1 MPNLLQGVKIEYN
14 IEFLMQPQETSTVT
28 DLKKVLTLYKQS
40 KNLLKTVPKEF
51 QDAIDLKLK
60 NDVNSVR
67 NEKWKTHRSLPDKLI
82 RQYNHDGEYS
92 DVLTALNALPKV
104 KISEFRNLADK
115 FNMVIIPVEYT
126 EVDKIFDIQKNSSE
140 LKQGL
145 KYFNELLRQ
154 DTTTKYQSY
163 ILCPIDYYNIWEQIK
178 SDKLLKIYYAE
189 YFENIFQTLELIIPT
204 QKNLY
209 LASKTNDEN
218 LKALSLSF
226 DTNIKTLNDK
236 ITSISSKVNKL
247 ELEFIEEKRR
257 TRNQIERLQDAQSSL
272 QSTVL
277 QQQRQIEFLY
287 CQLDPILFAIPK
299 ETDIVEDDS
308 VSIVGLCWGEDIDEM
323 IFDMKGITIE
333 HKDLAEINPLNIK
346 SKMDKDGFKLEY
358 GKIVDGNEYIL
369 KIIKD
374 NIQELNNKRYKN
386 NWKNNDPSINDYK
399 VGYDLALK
407 NLRLILK
414 YEHCYSG
421 MYIKSIEICNTTDK
435 KILAGI
441 YCDKYSVNTLN
452 EEDLKDNDKFYR
464 AYEKYF
470 NGIAEQF
477 ENYCKSN
484 CII

>member
-14 IEFLMQPQETSTVT
+14 IEFLMQSQETSTVT

-40 KNLLKTVPKEF
+40 KALLKTVPKEF

-60 NDVNSVR
+60 KDVNSVR

-126 EVDKIFDIQKNSSE
+126 EVEKIFDIQKNSSE

-189 YFENIFQTLELIIPT
+189 YFDNIFQTLELIIPT

-226 DTNIKTLNDK
+226 DTNIKT
-236 ITSISSKVNKL
+236 
-247 ELEFIEEKRR
+247 
-257 TRNQIERLQDAQSSL
+257 
-272 QSTVL
+272 
-277 QQQRQIEFLY
+277 
-287 CQLDPILFAIPK
+287 
-299 ETDIVEDDS
+299 
-308 VSIVGLCWGEDIDEM
+308 
-323 IFDMKGITIE
+323 
-333 HKDLAEINPLNIK
+333 
-346 SKMDKDGFKLEY
+346 
-358 GKIVDGNEYIL
+358 
-369 KIIKD
+369 
-374 NIQELNNKRYKN
+374 
-386 NWKNNDPSINDYK
+386 
-399 VGYDLALK
+399 
-407 NLRLILK
+407 
-414 YEHCYSG
+414 
-421 MYIKSIEICNTTDK
+421 
-435 KILAGI
+435 
-441 YCDKYSVNTLN
+441 
-452 EEDLKDNDKFYR
+452 
-464 AYEKYF
+464 
-470 NGIAEQF
+470 
-477 ENYCKSN
+477 
-484 CII
+484 